1 MNNEDKIVCIYKITS
16 PNGKVYIGQTTNIIQ
31 RFLYYKKLKCK
42 NQIKLYNS
50 FLKYG
55 VENHKFEIIHECKEE
70 ELNTLEEKYVLDFKC
85 VEEGLNVRY
94 GGGSKGK
101 LSEETKEKL
110 RIINTGKKQSEES
123 RIKNR
128 EANTGDK
135 NGFYGKTHTEEV
147 KKKISGKNHWTNRI
161 LISEETR
168 MKHSLSRKGLLHTPE
183 TKEKMRNSKLGIK
196 RSPESIKKSA
206 DSKRGKKQ
214 SQETIL
220 KRTES
225 INRTLEER
233 RMMIF

>member
-1 MNNEDKIVCIYKITS
+1 MNKEEKIVCIYKITS
-16 PNGKVYIGQTTNIIQ
+16 PSGKIYVGQTTNRSQ

-50 FLKYG
+50 FLKHG
-55 VENHKFEIIHECKEE
+55 VENHFFETICECNEDK
-70 ELNTLEEKYVLDFKC
+70 LNTLEEKYVLEFKC
-85 VEEGLNVRY
+85 VEEGLNLRY
-94 GGGSKGK
+94 GGGCKGK

-123 RIKNR
+123 KIKNR
-128 EANTGDK
+128 EANKGNK

-147 KKKISGKNHWTNRI
+147 KKKISGKNHWTNRV

-168 MKHSLSRKGLLHTPE
+168 IKHSLSRKGLLHTPE

-220 KRTES
+220 KRMES
-225 INRTLEER
+225 RNRTFEER
-233 RMMIF
+233 RIMIF